1 MLVLGA
7 LTRHYQGGNLYMKS
21 LRAKMLLILIPI
33 VVISLVACTG
43 IVYQV
48 AKTKISSQIINQ
60 NESEARLLSNE
71 TGLWLGKF
79 FTLIDMTGKTD
90 AKNVMTDAERLGL
103 MAEMMKIDPAVTDIY
118 FGTASGVMLDGSG
131 WVAPADYDPRTRPWY
146 GAATT
151 LGKTAYGDPY
161 LDLVTNKVVTSVST
175 PVMNA
180 DGSVKGVLAADIQL
194 SEVTNKINEVKIGD
208 SGYAFIMTN
217 GGIIVA
223 HPDAE
228 QIGKNTLTDLGD
240 DIKKLAETVIKN
252 EKGSYQYSYKNDMKI
267 ATYATVPNTNW
278 KIVVT
283 MPMKELTKEL
293 DSLTYFIAIAALLF
307 VAIAIVAILIITGK
321 ITKPIIALNKATHRL
336 AEGDLSQRANIN
348 TNSEIGDLANSFNI
362 MADNLGAL
370 VGGITHLSTDV
381 HDVSNQ
387 MSQASL
393 KTKDIA
399 VEISHAVYDLAKGA
413 ELQSNSVNDSVD
425 KINMMTQS
433 IDEIAKRIDMVNEKT
448 ADINELATKGED
460 AIVIQSRSMLENTK
474 ATDSVNEAIH
484 MLDEKTKEISEI
496 VSVIDGIAS
505 QTNLLALNAS
515 IEAARAGEQ
524 GRGFS
529 VVADEI
535 RKLAEQ
541 SSQSTGLIGESIKE
555 IVSRTRSAV
564 EQAVIA
570 ENAVKE
576 QEKSVSQVAEI
587 FKEVKQSIQEMKD
600 EFDEVKVRNDGIKTE
615 ARGINNSINEISNVI
630 EMNAAGSEEVAA
642 STEQQVN
649 TLLNVTQLSAEV
661 EKLANALQSE
671 VQKFKI

>member
-1 MLVLGA
+1 
-7 LTRHYQGGNLYMKS
+7 MKS

-33 VVISLVACTG
+33 VVISLIACTG
-43 IVYQV
+43 IVYEV
-48 AKTKISSQIINQ
+48 AKTKISNQIISQ

-90 AKNVMTDAERLGL
+90 AKNVMTDAERIEL
-103 MAEMMKIDPAVTDIY
+103 MSEMMKIDPAVTDIY

-131 WVAPADYDPRTRPWY
+131 WVPPADYDPRVRPWY
-146 GAATT
+146 GAATAI
-151 LGKTAYGDPY
+151 GKTAYGDPY

-194 SEVTNKINEVKIGD
+194 SDVTNKINEVKIGE
-208 SGYAFIMTN
+208 SGYALIMTN
-217 GGIIVA
+217 GGVIVA
-223 HPDAE
+223 HPDVE
-228 QIGKNTLTDLGD
+228 QIGKNAMTDLGD
-240 DIKKLAETVIKN
+240 DIKKLAEAVTTN
-252 EKGSYQYSYKNDMKI
+252 EKGSYQYAYNGQMKI
-267 ATYATVPNTNW
+267 ATYATIPNTSW
-278 KIVVT
+278 KMVVT

-293 DSLTYFIAIAALLF
+293 DSLTYFIVLSALLF
-307 VAIAIVAILIITGK
+307 VAIAIVAILIITSK

-381 HDVSNQ
+381 HNVSNR

-413 ELQSNSVNDSVD
+413 ELQSNSVNNSVD
-425 KINMMTQS
+425 KINMMAQS
-433 IDEIAKRIDMVNEKT
+433 IDEIAQRIDMVNEKT
-448 ADINELATKGED
+448 ADINELATKGEN
-460 AIVIQSRSMLENTK
+460 AIAVQSRSMIENTK

-484 MLDEKTKEISEI
+484 MLDEKTKEISQI

-555 IVSRTRSAV
+555 IVSRTQSAV

-600 EFDEVKVRNDGIKTE
+600 EFDEVKERNDGIKLE
-615 ARGINNSINEISNVI
+615 ASGINHSISEISNVI
-630 EMNAAGSEEVAA
+630 ELNAAGSEEVAA
-642 STEQQVN
+642 STEQQVS
-649 TLLNVTQLSAEV
+649 TLMEVTNLSAEV

-671 VQKFKI
+671 VQKFKL

>member
-1 MLVLGA
+1 
-7 LTRHYQGGNLYMKS
+7 MKS
-21 LRAKMLLILIPI
+21 LRARMLIILIPI

-48 AKTKISSQIINQ
+48 AKTKISNQIISQ
-60 NESEARLLSNE
+60 NESQAQLLSNE
-71 TGLWLGKF
+71 TGIWLGKF
-79 FTLIDMTGKTD
+79 FTLIDMSGKTD
-90 AKNVMTDAERLGL
+90 GKMPLSDAARLEYMG
-103 MAEMMKIDPAVTDIY
+103 EMMKIDPAVTDIY
-118 FGTASGVMLDGSG
+118 FGTAEGKMLDGSG
-131 WVAPADYDPRTRPWY
+131 WVAPADYDPRVRPWY
-146 GAATT
+146 GAATA

-175 PVMNA
+175 PVMNP
-180 DGSVKGVLAADIQL
+180 DGTVKGVLAADIQL
-194 SEVTNKINEVKIGD
+194 SEVTNKINEVKVGE
-208 SGYAFIMTN
+208 SGYAIIMTN
-217 GGIIVA
+217 TGVIVA
-223 HPDAE
+223 HPDVE
-228 QIGKNTLTDLGD
+228 QIGKNGLTDLGD
-240 DIKKLAETVIKN
+240 DIKKLTETVTQN
-252 EKGSYQYSYKNDMKI
+252 EKGSYQYTYNKDLKI
-267 ATYATVPNTNW
+267 ATYASIPNTSW

-293 DSLTYFIAIAALLF
+293 DSLTLFIIIAALFF
-307 VAIAIVAILIITGK
+307 VAIAVVAVLIITNK
-321 ITKPIIALNKATHRL
+321 ITKPITQLNKATHKL
-336 AEGDLSQRANIN
+336 AEGDLSQRAHIKAHN
-348 TNSEIGDLANSFNI
+348 EIGDLADSFNI
-362 MADNLGAL
+362 MADNLGDL
-370 VGGITHLSTDV
+370 VGGITHLTTDV

-387 MSQASL
+387 MSQASM
-393 KTKDIA
+393 KTKNIA
-399 VEISHAVYDLAKGA
+399 VEISHAVFDLAKGA
-413 ELQSNSVNDSVD
+413 ELQSDSVNSSVQ

-448 ADINELATKGED
+448 ADINDLANRGES
-460 AIVIQSRSMLENTK
+460 AIAIQSRSMIENTK

-484 MLDEKTKEISEI
+484 MLDEKTKEISQI

-555 IVSRTRSAV
+555 IISRTQSAV

-576 QEKSVSQVAEI
+576 QEKSVGQVAEI
-587 FKEVKQSIQEMKD
+587 FKEVKQSIQDMKN
-600 EFDEVKVRNDGIKTE
+600 EFQEVKQRNDGIKNE
-615 ARGINNSINEISNVI
+615 ATGINKSINEISNVI

-649 TLLNVTQLSAEV
+649 TLQEVTQLSAQV

-671 VQKFKI
+671 VQKFKL

>member
-1 MLVLGA
+1 
-7 LTRHYQGGNLYMKS
+7 MKS

-43 IVYQV
+43 IVYEV
-48 AKTKISSQIINQ
+48 AKTKISNQIISQ

-79 FTLIDMTGKTD
+79 FTIIDMTGKTD
-90 AKNVMTDAERLGL
+90 GQNVMTDAERLKFMG
-103 MAEMMKIDPAVTDIY
+103 EMMKIDPAVTDIY
-118 FGTASGVMLDGSG
+118 FGSAGGTMLDGSG
-131 WVAPADYDPRTRPWY
+131 WTPPADYDPRARPWY
-146 GAATT
+146 GAAVA
-151 LGKTAYGDPY
+151 LGQTAYGDPY
-161 LDLVTNKVVTSVST
+161 VDLVTNKVVTSVST
-175 PVMNA
+175 PIMNA
-180 DGSVKGVLAADIQL
+180 DGSVKGVLAADVQL
-194 SEVTNKINEVKIGD
+194 SEVTNKINEVKIGE
-208 SGYAFIMTN
+208 SGYALIMTN
-217 GGIIVA
+217 TGVIVA
-223 HPDAE
+223 HPDQE
-228 QIGKNTLTDLGD
+228 QIGKNGLTDLGD
-240 DIKKLAETVIKN
+240 DIKKMTETVTKN
-252 EKGSYQYSYKNDMKI
+252 EKGSYQYSYNGDMKI
-267 ATYATVPNTNW
+267 ATFASIPNTSW

-293 DSLTYFIAIAALLF
+293 DSLTYFIILSALLF
-307 VAIAIVAILIITGK
+307 VAIAIIAVLIITNK
-321 ITKPIIALNKATHRL
+321 ITKPIIALNKATHKL
-336 AEGDLSQRANIN
+336 AEGDLSQRANIK
-348 TNSEIGDLANSFNI
+348 TDSEIGDLADSFNI
-362 MADNLGAL
+362 MADNLGSL
-370 VGGITHLSTDV
+370 VGGITHLSSDV

-387 MSQASL
+387 MSRASL

-413 ELQSNSVNDSVD
+413 ELQSDSVNNSVD

-433 IDEIAKRIDMVNEKT
+433 LDEIAKRIDMVNEKT
-448 ADINELATKGED
+448 ADINDLATRGES
-460 AIVIQSRSMLENTK
+460 AIVIQSRSMIENTK

-484 MLDEKTKEISEI
+484 MLDEKTKEISQV

-576 QEKSVSQVAEI
+576 QERSVSQVAEI

-600 EFDEVKVRNDGIKTE
+600 EFDQVKVRNDGIKTE
-615 ARGINNSINEISNVI
+615 AQGINSAINEISNVI

-649 TLLNVTQLSAEV
+649 TLMEVTRLSAEV

-671 VQKFKI
+671 VQKFKL